1 MTVRDDTA
9 LNAAYERQM
18 DTLFDTLVSNLLLA
32 EEKPD
37 VMSQEAAVA
46 MFKSGLLR
54 LRDAR
59 NLASGAMSE

>member
-37 VMSQEAAVA
+37 VMSQEAAVV

>member
-59 NLASGAMSE
+59 KMASGAMSE